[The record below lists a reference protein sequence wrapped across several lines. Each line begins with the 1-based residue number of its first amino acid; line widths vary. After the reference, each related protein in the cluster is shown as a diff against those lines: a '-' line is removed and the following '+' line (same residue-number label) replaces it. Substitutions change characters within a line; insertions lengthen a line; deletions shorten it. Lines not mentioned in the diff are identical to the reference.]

1 MTWNF
6 TSFFKC
12 CFFFSFFTF
21 MAVHYAH
28 MKSPSQ
34 YREIASMQTHVKP
47 WYDASF
53 KY

>member
-6 TSFFKC
+6 KAWFTHF
-12 CFFFSFFTF
+12 FFFSLFTF
-21 MAVHYAH
+21 MAVHFAH

-34 YREIASMQTHVKP
+34 YREIASQQKSAHP

-53 KY
+53 KL

>member
-1 MTWNF
+1 MKCNF
-6 TSFFKC
+6 TSFFTHF
-12 CFFFSFFTF
+12 FFFSFFTF

-34 YREIASMQTHVKP
+34 YREIASQQKSTHP